1 MHIGHHELACCYDD
15 IFALLVG
22 EVTVD
27 ISRILEEVCGVLL
40 QELHVLQRL
49 LKLLCLL
56 DDLEHINFSLLLL
69 KPKYKEAIFHPSAFL
84 EN

>member
-1 MHIGHHELACCYDD
+1 MHLGRHELACCYDD
-15 IFALLVG
+15 IFALLAG

-27 ISRILEEVCGVLL
+27 VSSILEEVCGVPL

-49 LKLLCLL
+49 LELLGLL
-56 DDLEHINFSLLLL
+56 DDLERVIFSLLLR
-69 KPKYKEAIFHPSAFL
+69 KPNNNELILHLSALL